1 MRDLV
6 IRIKKRTD
14 GSAALTCTRADGSIT
29 WQRHDG
35 AQGRF
40 FPYHDLTHYAVET
53 VLGHPRG
60 FFGLVAEGWD
70 LFDFGK
76 PWPRGPLPP
85 EALIAE
91 RIVGLLDQERAATRR
106 WSAAEINEAGGLG
119 DDVTVTDEEL
129 TRVRE
134 RRRELFAQWNALPA
148 GETLVLAFRSAA
160 ASARR

>member
-1 MRDLV
+1 MNDLV
-6 IRIKKRTD
+6 IRIKKRSD
-14 GSAALTCTRADGSIT
+14 GGAALSCTRADGSIA
-29 WQRHDG
+29 WQRQDG

-85 EALIAE
+85 EALVSE
-91 RIVGLLDQERAATRR
+91 RIVGLLDQERAAGVR
-106 WSAAEINEAGGLG
+106 WSAAEFHKAGGLG
-119 DDVTVTDEEL
+119 DDVALTDGDL
-129 TRVRE
+129 ARVRE
-134 RRRELFAQWNALPA
+134 RRNELFAQWAALPA
-148 GETLVLAFRSAA
+148 GETLVLAFPHAA
-160 ASARR
+160 ATARP